1 MIEFQTGNILEAD
14 AEALVNTVNTVG
26 VMGKGIAYQFKKAW
40 PAMEKEYASACKR
53 GEVQV
58 GQMYVWEAGGIMNP
72 RFIINFPTK
81 KHWRNPSQLSYIQ
94 LGLKDLVRVIRK
106 LGIRSV
112 AVPPLGC
119 GNGGLDWNLVKPEIE
134 KAFQE
139 IPEVRVLL
147 YEPAKV
153 PVMYE
158 SINNTKKPPLTVV
171 SANIFRIIYNY
182 YILEYFNPLMIEV
195 QKLLYF
201 YEQAGQPLDLRFE
214 KNKYGPYSNRVYHLL
229 SRFDGHYIK
238 GLGSGETSP
247 FLEIELL
254 NGIVNDVE
262 EYLSVNP
269 EKETVSTERAD
280 QVLHLIEG
288 FENPYGMELLASVHW
303 IVKQEKAD
311 SEEKVIEGI
320 RQWTPRKA
328 KIFSSEH
335 IQIALERLK
344 KEGWI

>member
-1 MIEFQTGNILEAD
+1 MIEVHTGNILEAN
-14 AEALVNTVNTVG
+14 AEALINTVNTVG

-81 KHWRNPSQLSYIQ
+81 KHWRNPSQLSYIR

-106 LGIRSV
+106 LGIQSV

-201 YEQAGQPLDLRFE
+201 YEQAGQPLNLQFQ
-214 KNKYGPYSNRVYHLL
+214 KYTYGPYSDNVRHLL

-238 GLGSGETSP
+238 GLGTGVIHP
-247 FLEIELL
+247 FAEIELVK
-254 NGIVNDVE
+254 GTIE
-262 EYLSVNP
+262 EVDEDLAANAEN
-269 EKETVSTERAD
+269 EKESKQHAD
-280 QVLHLIEG
+280 KVLQLIEG

-303 IVKQEKAD
+303 IAKQEKAD
-311 SEEKVIEGI
+311 SEEKAIEGI
-320 RQWTPRKA
+320 RQWNPRKA
-328 KIFSSEH
+328 KIFPPEH
-335 IQIALERLK
+335 ILIAWNHLK